1 MAGSYLGG
9 GSGVWGDFPNSHR
22 SSPIGCCLEV
32 DLENAHQWRLRAA
45 LGGILDAL
53 RPPKACLCP
62 NLP

>member
-22 SSPIGCCLEV
+22 SSPRGRSLEV

-53 RPPKACLCP
+53 RPP
-62 NLP
+62 